1 MSRNGMLTIGL
12 SILVGTGPGTTL
24 TGLTVT
30 PAHAEEQVSTDSQMD
45 APRWGDASGEK
56 GEVEAPRSQDQTND
70 GGDVQAPRWGDQG
83 GEQGEVE
90 APRA

>member
-1 MSRNGMLTIGL
+1 MSRNGMLNIGL
-12 SILVGTGPGTTL
+12 SILVGTGLGTTL

-30 PAHAEEQVSTDSQMD
+30 SAHAEEQLSTGSRME

-56 GEVEAPRSQDQTND
+56 GEVEAPRWGDAS
-70 GGDVQAPRWGDQG
+70 GEKGDVQAPRWGDQG